1 MKSESVKVLVAQLC
15 LTLCDSVD
23 CSPPGSFVH
32 VILQARMLE
41 WVAVSFSRGSS
52 QHRDQTQVSLFAG
65 RFFTVWATKE
75 AGENTLHSVIS
86 NFYAGSQL
94 FWENVSKLGL
104 QLGEVSQDCLVP
116 ERWQRGPSDSLKL
129 VSGTASSID
138 LVMQMGDPS
147 ALLQKCR
154 ARAPS

>member
-1 MKSESVKVLVAQLC
+1 MKWNSLSHVRLF
-15 LTLCDSVD
+15 DPMD
-23 CSPPGSFVH
+23 CSPPGSSVH
-32 VILQARMLE
+32 GDYPGKNTGVGCMP
-41 WVAVSFSRGSS
+41 SSRGSS